1 MNASNTSRGG
11 WLLAMGLGA
20 AVAWASAGPPR
31 LLAADVEPGRLTV
44 KVDQPGVKIGSM
56 HFGLMT
62 EEINHSYDGGLYAEL
77 VRNRAFKDDP
87 KTPVHWSV
95 VAGPGADGSITLD
108 TDDPVNA
115 TALTTSLRLDIAT
128 AGPDQRVGV
137 ANDGYWGIPVTPNTQ
152 YQASFYARA
161 GGGFD
166 GPLTVAIESSD
177 GKTTAA
183 SASIPDLGAK
193 WKKYTATLKTGEVK
207 ASKDNRLVIS
217 ATGKTGKVWLSL
229 VSLFPPTYNDRPNGN
244 RIDLMQKLA
253 DLRPGFLRLPGG
265 NYLEGNTIQERFAW
279 KQTIHGL
286 EERPG
291 HRCPW
296 GYRSSDG
303 LGLLEFLEWC
313 EDLKCEPVLAVYAG
327 YSLRGEH
334 IEPGQKLEPF
344 VQEALDEIEYATGG
358 AETTWGKER
367 AKDGH
372 KEPFKIEY
380 VEVGNEDAF
389 DRSGSYDGRFAQF
402 YDAIKAKYPDL
413 QVIAT
418 APVKGR
424 KPDVLDEHFYRSARQ
439 MERDVRH
446 YDKYDRSGPKIFVGE
461 WATREG
467 DPTPDLNAALGDAA
481 WMTGMERNAD
491 IVIMHCY
498 APLLVNVSPGAKQW
512 ATDLIG
518 YDAQSSFGSASYYAQ
533 KMFSRNRGDRVL
545 PVDVVPQAVSQDSLP
560 NPQGGVGVGTSRTQA
575 EFKDLKVTNGDKVL
589 YQADF
594 TRGLR
599 GWRRGQGEW
608 KVEDG
613 VLHQSSDKE
622 DGLTAT
628 GNEGWADYTYS
639 LKARKLDGAGGFRVI
654 VHSQGPGDYTAWN
667 VGGSDNTRAAL
678 EFVRDGK
685 KEAPGEGAPVTVEM
699 GRWYDIRVEV
709 EGRKVRC
716 FLDDKLVSE
725 GTSPPA
731 APVGP
736 VFATASRV
744 EGTGEVILKVVN
756 TSPGAQKLEIDLQGV
771 KDVEKGATAE
781 VLSGQPTDVNTL
793 AEPEKVAPRRVAV
806 EAAGPQ
812 FVQDF
817 PPYSVSVIRLKAK

>member
-1 MNASNTSRGG
+1 VNAPNTSRGG

-20 AVAWASAGPPR
+20 AVAWASAPPR
-31 LLAADVEPGRLTV
+31 MPAAEPEPGRLTV
-44 KVDQPGVKIGSM
+44 KVDQPGVAIGPM

-77 VRNRAFKDDP
+77 VRNRTFKDDP
-87 KTPVHWSV
+87 KTPAHWSV
-95 VAGPGADGSITLD
+95 VADPGAGGTIALDG
-108 TDDPVNA
+108 DDPVNA
-115 TALTTSLRLDIAT
+115 TALTTSLRLDIVT

-137 ANDGYWGIPVTPNTQ
+137 ANEGYWGIPVTPKTQ
-152 YQASFYARA
+152 YRASFYART

-166 GPLTVAIESSD
+166 GPLTVAIESND

-183 SASIPDLGAK
+183 SASTPAVGAK
-193 WKKYTATLKTGEVK
+193 WQKYTVTLKTGDVK
-207 ASKDNRLVIS
+207 PSKDNRLVIF
-217 ATGKTGKVWLSL
+217 ATEKTGKVWLSL

-253 DLRPGFLRLPGG
+253 DLRPAFLRLPGG
-265 NYLEGNTIQERFAW
+265 NYLEGNTIEERFAW

-286 EERPG
+286 EDRPG

-327 YSLRGEH
+327 YSLRGERV
-334 IEPGQKLEPF
+334 EPGEKLRPF

-358 AETTWGKER
+358 EETTGGKER

-372 KEPFKIEY
+372 KEPFKIHY

-389 DRSGSYDGRFAQF
+389 DRSGSYDARFAQF
-402 YDAIKAKYPDL
+402 YDAVKAKYPDL

-418 APVKGR
+418 APVKSR
-424 KPDVLDEHFYRSARQ
+424 KPDVLDEHFYRSARA

-446 YDKYDRSGPKIFVGE
+446 YDKYDRGGPKIFVGE
-461 WATREG
+461 WATRDG
-467 DPTPDLNAALGDAA
+467 NVTPSLNAALGDAA
-481 WMTGMERNAD
+481 WMIGMERNAD
-491 IVIMHCY
+491 LVIMHCY

-512 ATDLIG
+512 DTDLIG
-518 YDAQSSFGSASYYAQ
+518 YDAQGSFGSASYYAQ
-533 KMFSRNRGDRVL
+533 KMFSENRGDRVL
-545 PVDVVPQAVSQDSLP
+545 PVDLVQQAIPEGGLP
-560 NPQGGVGVGTSRTQA
+560 NPQGGVGVGTWRTQA
-575 EFKDLKVTNGDKVL
+575 EFKDLKVTRGDKVL
-589 YQADF
+589 YQSDF
-594 TRGLR
+594 AKGLR
-599 GWRRGQGEW
+599 GWRRGPGEW
-608 KVEDG
+608 KTEDG
-613 VLHQSSDKE
+613 ALRQSGDRE
-622 DGLTAT
+622 DCLITT
-628 GNEGWADYTYS
+628 GSEDWTDYTLS
-639 LKARKLDGAGGFRVI
+639 LKARKLDGAEGFLVA
-654 VHSQGPGDYTAWN
+654 VHLQDPGNCAVWH

-685 KEAPGEGAPVTVEM
+685 KESPDKGAPVTVEA

-709 EGRKVRC
+709 EGKKVRC

-731 APVGP
+731 APLGP
-736 VFATASRV
+736 VFAGASRV
-744 EGTGEVILKVVN
+744 EGTGEVVLKVVN
-756 TSPGAQKLEIDLQGV
+756 TSSDAQKLQVDLQGV
-771 KDVEKGATAE
+771 QEVAKGATAE
-781 VLSGQPTDVNTL
+781 VLSGQPGDVNTL
-793 AEPEKVAPRRVAV
+793 TEPKKVAPRRVKI
-806 EAAGPQ
+806 EEAGPK
-812 FVQDF
+812 FVHEF